1 MQIVRAPK
9 PTQITMTANPCPILA
24 PGRQVFYATSRARP
38 GPGAIRTVHTLVNTS
53 QGPVHTLVNT
63 SQGPVLTPGI
73 PITVCSSDTNIK
85 VNTVLKSEKQPPLQ
99 GS

>member
-9 PTQITMTANPCPILA
+9 PTQITMTANPRPLLA
-24 PGRQVFYATSRARP
+24 PGRQVFYAASRA
-38 GPGAIRTVHTLVNTS
+38 GASRT
-53 QGPVHTLVNT
+53 VHTLVNT

-73 PITVCSSDTNIK
+73 PITVCSSDTIIK